1 MRQVIILILTL
12 VSLIVIGYYL
22 WVESQFQSFEISN
35 NYFKVEKNREVES
48 KNRSLQ
54 MLVEVRD
61 RLDKL
66 VTHMLKKMPDNEY
79 VIRMKDRFE
88 GTVLKEANYDINNPH
103 QSSYTINKGDTM
115 VLCLRS
121 KDNSMV
127 DMNTLMYVAIHE
139 LAHIY
144 SSSQNHTEEFWN
156 NMRLLINE
164 AKGIGI
170 YHEVDYAKNPV
181 EYCGMDIRSSGP

>member
-103 QSSYTINKGDTM
+103 QSNYTINKGDT
-115 VLCLRS
+115 
-121 KDNSMV
+121 
-127 DMNTLMYVAIHE
+127 
-139 LAHIY
+139 
-144 SSSQNHTEEFWN
+144 
-156 NMRLLINE
+156 
-164 AKGIGI
+164 
-170 YHEVDYAKNPV
+170 
-181 EYCGMDIRSSGP
+181 